1 MKFGLCMM
9 EIRGLGAV
17 TIALTNFSINCMNVS
32 VFYTVHMVCGSTW
45 IFGNQ
50 IVPKLCLYDCAL
62 FLN

>member
-9 EIRGLGAV
+9 EIRGLGTV

-45 IFGNQ
+45 IFGN
-50 IVPKLCLYDCAL
+50 
-62 FLN
+62 